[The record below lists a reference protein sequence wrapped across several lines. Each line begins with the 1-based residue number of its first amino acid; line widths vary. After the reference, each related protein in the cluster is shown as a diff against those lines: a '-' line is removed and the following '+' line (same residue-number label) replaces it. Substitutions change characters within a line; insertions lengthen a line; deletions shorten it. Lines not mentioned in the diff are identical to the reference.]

1 MGFFSHPI
9 RTSLLSRLVRA
20 WSSKRLEGH
29 HAYATQYRT
38 QTKTT
43 TRWTLDLIFPGD
55 YEFKFSIFCLFQ
67 YQVYLFLF
75 RYRQYVKH
83 ACICMY
89 KYSECRLQES
99 SNTHS
104 ECHWSNHRIRLLS
117 RTFQNQPK
125 QRPLGTRYSGN
136 VWNSPTHGILYCL
149 NHCRILFINT
159 LDRCRPWKHVNTW
172 SSLSFPSV
180 FPPSV
185 FAMSCFCLGISK
197 FELSY
202 SKSTRHH
209 KSTNHQ
215 LSTNINLAFFK
226 KWQKPVVLL
235 RLWFLSF
242 VPPRQRFHHPHSVA
256 GSSVFDDH
264 SLKWLIR
271 KNKKKHFY
279 NNMSDVDNEPQF
291 YRRMI
296 MYQKKYHETVQWL
309 LPKILYHTYVFLQ
322 LKTTSPTCQT
332 EKKPPVLPI
341 RKPPWPRTVNL
352 WLRIA
357 STWRSGQ
364 KYWRFILKNY

>member
-1 MGFFSHPI
+1 
-9 RTSLLSRLVRA
+9 
-20 WSSKRLEGH
+20 
-29 HAYATQYRT
+29 
-38 QTKTT
+38 
-43 TRWTLDLIFPGD
+43 
-55 YEFKFSIFCLFQ
+55 
-67 YQVYLFLF
+67 
-75 RYRQYVKH
+75 
-83 ACICMY
+83 MY
-89 KYSECRLQES
+89 KYSECRLPES

-104 ECHWSNHRIRLLS
+104 ECHWLNHRIRLLS
-117 RTFQNQPK
+117 RTSQNQPK

-149 NHCRILFINT
+149 NHCRILFINM

-279 NNMSDVDNEPQF
+279 NDMSDVDNEPQF

-296 MYQKKYHETVQWL
+296 MYQKNIMKQ
-309 LPKILYHTYVFLQ
+309 F
-322 LKTTSPTCQT
+322 SDFC
-332 EKKPPVLPI
+332 
-341 RKPPWPRTVNL
+341 PRF
-352 WLRIA
+352 
-357 STWRSGQ
+357 
-364 KYWRFILKNY
+364 FITHMSFYS

>member
-1 MGFFSHPI
+1 MHPAVLTHYFFIGCKQKNSTLSFPWVFSHPI

-99 SNTHS
+99 SNTHF

-149 NHCRILFINT
+149 NWDVRNSRT
-159 LDRCRPWKHVNTW
+159 
-172 SSLSFPSV
+172 
-180 FPPSV
+180 
-185 FAMSCFCLGISK
+185 SK
-197 FELSY
+197 
-202 SKSTRHH
+202 
-209 KSTNHQ
+209 
-215 LSTNINLAFFK
+215 
-226 KWQKPVVLL
+226 
-235 RLWFLSF
+235 
-242 VPPRQRFHHPHSVA
+242 
-256 GSSVFDDH
+256 DD
-264 SLKWLIR
+264 
-271 KNKKKHFY
+271 
-279 NNMSDVDNEPQF
+279 P
-291 YRRMI
+291 
-296 MYQKKYHETVQWL
+296 
-309 LPKILYHTYVFLQ
+309 
-322 LKTTSPTCQT
+322 
-332 EKKPPVLPI
+332 
-341 RKPPWPRTVNL
+341 
-352 WLRIA
+352 
-357 STWRSGQ
+357 
-364 KYWRFILKNY
+364 